1 MISGQVPY
9 HLTVGARAGFLQAL
23 KDTPQQWRTIANEF
37 PMSAKAI
44 DLVDLGAAPMPVES
58 GAGLTVQDFV
68 EKRLQVRPK
77 DWDITVFISHNSMR
91 DDQTGTLDQRVRAA
105 GQQFNKHMDK
115 LVFQALNGGGAAT
128 YGLCYD
134 GQYFFDTD
142 HVDKGGH
149 YQTSQ
154 SNANTVGLTLDN
166 FEVAWVAASQF
177 LDDQGEVCGFVPN
190 LLVVPPAYKREAAQI
205 ADNREDYAVANRA
218 VNPWNGEVRY
228 IVSPYLD
235 STAWYLIASNEAVKP
250 IMLVMRET
258 PNLQSAWFDPAKPDG
273 GHYYFK
279 FYARYYVAYSD
290 WRVAYQG
297 NT

>member
-1 MISGQVPY
+1 MISGQVPK
-9 HLTVGARAGFLQAL
+9 HLVQGARAGFLQAL

-37 PMSAKAI
+37 PMSAKAV

-58 GAGLTVQDFV
+58 GAGLTIQDFI
-68 EKRLQVRPK
+68 EKTLQVKPK
-77 DWDITVFISHNSMR
+77 DWDITVYYSHNAMM
-91 DDQTGTLDQRVRAA
+91 DDQTGTLERRVRGA
-105 GQQFNKHMDK
+105 GTNFNKHMDK
-115 LVFQALNGGGAAT
+115 LIFQALNAGDAAT

-149 YQTSQ
+149 YQTNQ
-154 SNANTVGLTLDN
+154 SNKSAVSLTLDN
-166 FEVAWVAASQF
+166 FEAAWVAATNF
-177 LDDQGEVCGFVPN
+177 LDDQGEIAGNVPN
-190 LLVVPPAYKREAAQI
+190 LLIVPPAYKREAAQI
-205 ADNREDYAVANRA
+205 ADNREAYDVANRA
-218 VNPWNGEVRY
+218 INPWSGEVRY

-235 STAWYLIASNEAVKP
+235 STSWFLVAGNEAVKP
-250 IMLVMRET
+250 LMLVMREQ

-273 GHYYFK
+273 GHYCFK
-279 FYARYYVAYSD
+279 FFARYYVAYSD